1 VALFQPWHRSSM
13 ERHLPR
19 AVASSRKAAV
29 RRAPST
35 LSVDSE
41 IGWNTPPTSPDST
54 RIGEKEKVMKA
65 SSR

>member
-1 VALFQPWHRSSM
+1 M